1 MTLLNEVIDRC
12 PCYLT
17 IHKLNILILLM
28 KDTPPVKARFEQQ
41 FKTLH
46 VLHLIIITV
55 TLNKDSLS
63 TTKIYNLK

>member
-1 MTLLNEVIDRC
+1 MILLNEVIDRC

-17 IHKLNILILLM
+17 IHKLSILILLM
-28 KDTPPVKARFEQQ
+28 KDTLQSKRTEQQ

-55 TLNKDSLS
+55 TLNKDSSS
-63 TTKIYNLK
+63 TTKIYNL